1 MFSLSSI
8 ISVRA
13 KGTSASRM
21 RIDSRYA
28 PALATVGL
36 FVAMLTVGSV
46 RFPNFLSAQVFLNL
60 LIDHSF
66 LVVVAVGMTF
76 VILSGGIDLS
86 VGAVVALSM
95 ILSAKMLQLGLNPGL
110 VVVLVL
116 LMGFAFGSVQ
126 GLLIQYFDIQPF
138 IATLA
143 GMFLAR
149 GLCYV
154 TSLDSIP
161 IRDSFYTAMSQTRIG
176 LLFIR
181 TPDYHVYGS
190 VIVSVS
196 DAFIS
201 PAVLIAL
208 TVVAFAFFVL
218 HHTRFGRTVYAIG
231 GNENSAVLMG
241 LAVART
247 KVLVYAVS
255 GLCAAMGGI
264 LWNLYSL
271 SGFPLAGIGME
282 LDAIAA
288 VVVGGALLTGGYGYV
303 LGSVVGVLILG
314 LVQTFIAF
322 DGTLSSWW
330 TRIFIGTL
338 LLIFILLQRLF
349 SGRGL
354 RVPAGLRAI
363 PKVPAK
369 PSEKAG
375 AADQGTQ
382 PPHHGTA
389 TPYQRD

>member
-1 MFSLSSI
+1 
-8 ISVRA
+8 
-13 KGTSASRM
+13 
-21 RIDSRYA
+21 
-28 PALATVGL
+28 
-36 FVAMLTVGSV
+36 
-46 RFPNFLSAQVFLNL
+46 
-60 LIDHSF
+60 
-66 LVVVAVGMTF
+66 
-76 VILSGGIDLS
+76 
-86 VGAVVALSM
+86 M
-95 ILSAKMLQLGLNPGL
+95 ILSAKLLQQGWSPGL
-110 VVVLVL
+110 VVAFVL
-116 LMGFAFGSVQ
+116 LVGFAFGTVQ

-161 IRDSFYTAMSQTRIG
+161 IRDGFYTAMSQTRIG

-181 TPDYHVYGS
+181 TSDGTLLGS
-190 VIVSVS
+190 NFLPGT
-196 DAFIS
+196 FIS

-208 TVVAFAFFVL
+208 VVVAIAFFTL

-231 GNENSAVLMG
+231 GNESSAVLMG

-247 KVLVYAVS
+247 KVFVYAIS

-314 LVQTFIAF
+314 LVQTFIEF

-338 LLIFILLQRLF
+338 LLVFILLQRLF
-349 SGRGL
+349 SARGL
-354 RVPAGLRAI
+354 RLPGLRAVAN
-363 PKVPAK
+363 VPVK
-369 PSEKAG
+369 PLDMPAVHRTTP
-375 AADQGTQ
+375 D
-382 PPHHGTA
+382 PP
-389 TPYQRD
+389 RLS